1 VGARAAILEV
11 KEHSEKETQ
20 AWILEFQTNLAQ
32 FEKDLKAQIEA
43 GRAGGIDV
51 DAADGNKADSTV
63 EPSLDGMLA
72 DRFNGNAGSI
82 GFVAP
87 GLHRVSAR
95 ARKGDRDYAASTLV
109 NLGAGQICQVKLT
122 LQIP

>member
-1 VGARAAILEV
+1 MRARAAILEV

-63 EPSLDGMLA
+63 EPLLMGCWLIVSMETPGA
-72 DRFNGNAGSI
+72 SGSWRPVFTACRRGHGKATAI
-82 GFVAP
+82 MRLRP
-87 GLHRVSAR
+87 W
-95 ARKGDRDYAASTLV
+95 
-109 NLGAGQICQVKLT
+109 
-122 LQIP
+122 